1 MDGLTKTWCS
11 GMQPDGRWRRLWV
24 VKPDE
29 RERSMIRKLGLLV
42 PSAVCLI
49 VVLAA
54 PALAGSELP
63 PPDDPNVQGVV
74 VQPPGAGA
82 TGGIAF
88 TGGNVRMWMVLAAA
102 LLVVGVTLLI
112 AGRRSRANAAP

>member
-1 MDGLTKTWCS
+1 
-11 GMQPDGRWRRLWV
+11 
-24 VKPDE
+24 
-29 RERSMIRKLGLLV
+29 MIRKLGLLV
-42 PSAVCLI
+42 PSAICL
-49 VVLAA
+49 VVLLAA

-74 VQPPGAGA
+74 VQPPGA

-102 LLVVGVTLLI
+102 LLVVGLALLI
-112 AGRRSRANAAP
+112 AGRRRRANTAP

>member
-1 MDGLTKTWCS
+1 
-11 GMQPDGRWRRLWV
+11 
-24 VKPDE
+24 
-29 RERSMIRKLGLLV
+29 MIRKLGLLV
-42 PSAVCLI
+42 PSAICLL
-49 VVLAA
+49 VLLAV

-63 PPDDPNVQGVV
+63 PPNDSNVQGIVVRPPGAGAPNVQGV

-102 LLVVGVTLLI
+102 LLVVGLALLI
-112 AGRRSRANAAP
+112 AGRRRRANAAP

>member
-1 MDGLTKTWCS
+1 
-11 GMQPDGRWRRLWV
+11 MQPGGRWRRLWV

-49 VVLAA
+49 VLLAA

-74 VQPPGAGA
+74 VQPPGAVVQPPGA

>member
-1 MDGLTKTWCS
+1 
-11 GMQPDGRWRRLWV
+11 
-24 VKPDE
+24 
-29 RERSMIRKLGLLV
+29 MIRKLGLLV
-42 PSAVCLI
+42 PSAICLL
-49 VVLAA
+49 VLLAV

-63 PPDDPNVQGVV
+63 PPNDSNVQGV

-102 LLVVGVTLLI
+102 LLVVGLALLI
-112 AGRRSRANAAP
+112 AGRRRRANAAP

>member
-1 MDGLTKTWCS
+1 
-11 GMQPDGRWRRLWV
+11 
-24 VKPDE
+24 
-29 RERSMIRKLGLLV
+29 MIRKLGLLV

-49 VVLAA
+49 FVLAA

-63 PPDDPNVQGVV
+63 PPDNPNVEGVVVQPPNVEGVVVQPPGATGGIAFTRDHSNVQGVV
-74 VQPPGAGA
+74 VQPPGA

-102 LLVVGVTLLI
+102 LLVVGAALLI
-112 AGRRSRANAAP
+112 AGRRRRANAAP